1 MKIHSI
7 ALVSSNTHYKMCP
20 HDTKP
25 EVAFIG
31 RSNVGKSSLIN
42 ALLQRKQLARV
53 SKMPG
58 KTQLIHHFLVNNQI
72 YFVDLPGY
80 GWAQVG
86 HATKIKWGKMLREY
100 LLHRPNMVTVFV
112 LLDAKIPPQAI
123 DLACI
128 HWLGVHHVPFAIILT
143 KADKKHKMVAQKH
156 HMALTHMLQ
165 QDWATLPPIFSVS
178 AHNKLGIEEVLAY
191 IQTVANPKSS
201 TTNTTIN

>member
-1 MKIHSI
+1 MKIHSA
-7 ALVSSNTHYKMCP
+7 ALASSNAHYKVCP
-20 HDTKP
+20 EDTKP

-58 KTQLIHHFLVNNQI
+58 KTQLIHHFLVNNQL

-86 HATKIKWGKMLREY
+86 HATKIKWKKMLREY
-100 LLHRPNMVTVFV
+100 LLHRSNMVAVFV
-112 LLDAKIPPQAI
+112 LIDAKIAPQAI
-123 DLACI
+123 DIECI
-128 HWLGVHHVPFAIILT
+128 NWLGQHAIPFAIILT

-156 HMALTHMLQ
+156 HMALTRILQ
-165 QDWATLPPIFSVS
+165 QEWATIPPLFMVS
-178 AHNKLGIEEVLAY
+178 AHNRLGIENLLGY
-191 IQTVANPKSS
+191 IQAVTDPNRSL
-201 TTNTTIN
+201 